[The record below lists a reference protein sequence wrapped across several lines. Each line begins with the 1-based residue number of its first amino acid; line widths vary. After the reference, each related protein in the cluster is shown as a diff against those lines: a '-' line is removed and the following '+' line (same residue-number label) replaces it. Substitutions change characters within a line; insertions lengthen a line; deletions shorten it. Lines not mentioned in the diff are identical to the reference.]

1 MKNLHLLAIIICIPL
16 NAWGAPPDLSAQARR
31 ALEKAGL
38 TPLKDARP
46 ARDWTLKTLD
56 GKTVSLTSLRGRIV
70 FLNFWAA
77 WCPPCRA
84 EMPSIE
90 ALYQRFKDADIE
102 FFAIDAAENAKT
114 VQKFVQDQALH
125 VPVLL
130 DDDGKVSRDYRIQ
143 AIPATVVVGRDG
155 TIILSSVGGRN
166 WNSRE
171 VIAAFEALSTH
182 GR

>member
-56 GKTVSLTSLRGRIV
+56 GKTVSLTSLRGRVV

-84 EMPSIE
+84 V
-90 ALYQRFKDADIE
+90 AQRRVK
-102 FFAIDAAENAKT
+102 NLH
-114 VQKFVQDQALH
+114 FVMVFH
-125 VPVLL
+125 
-130 DDDGKVSRDYRIQ
+130 RR
-143 AIPATVVVGRDG
+143 
-155 TIILSSVGGRN
+155 LSLGLCLCG
-166 WNSRE
+166 
-171 VIAAFEALSTH
+171 A
-182 GR
+182 